1 MNTNDTDGTVEA
13 GQTRELR
20 IDASGVLS
28 PARQC
33 PSPNRD
39 ARPDGIPPSLIVLH
53 GISLPPGE
61 FGGPEVEALFCNRL
75 DWGAHP
81 YFREIEGMRVSAH
94 LLVRRNAEIVQFV
107 PFTERAWHAG
117 ESTFRGRSR
126 CNDFSIGIEM
136 EGEDHRAYENAQ
148 YAALARVIQAL
159 CRTYATLDYRAVAGH
174 CDIAPGRKTD
184 PGPAFDWLRLYDQ
197 LGSPRAFSN
206 TRP

>member
-1 MNTNDTDGTVEA
+1 MSTKDSLSTGEA
-13 GQTRELR
+13 RQLQGLQ
-20 IDASGVLS
+20 IDAGGILS
-28 PARQC
+28 PARQR

-39 ARPDGIPPSLIVLH
+39 ARPDGVEPSLIVLH

-61 FGGPEVEALFCNRL
+61 YGGSEIEAFFCNQL
-75 DWGAHP
+75 DWSAHP
-81 YFREIEGMRVSAH
+81 YFREIEGLRVSAH

-117 ESTFRGRSR
+117 ESTFRGRIR

-136 EGEDHRAYENAQ
+136 EGEDYRAYENAQ
-148 YAALARVIQAL
+148 YAAVAALIRTL

-197 LGSPRAFSN
+197 LGSPA
-206 TRP
+206 T